1 VPAWVVAGAAFAAE
15 LAGTFW
21 PAAVAVGA
29 VAWDALAASFVAE
42 PPALVVV
49 PAEVVWL
56 GALLLLAEGA
66 VDTVDAPAS
75 AVVVEAV
82 VAGAVLG

>member
-75 AVVVEAV
+75 VVVEAV